1 MFECHLIPMKI
12 GNISM
17 NIIFP
22 CPPHLYPLV
31 NTNIGIYLE
40 YWTVMTKTKGYDKYN
55 FGNYVH
61 NTFN

>member
-1 MFECHLIPMKI
+1 MKI

-22 CPPHLYPLV
+22 CPPPSPPLV
-31 NTNIGIYLE
+31 NTNIGMYIE
-40 YWTVMTKTKGYDKYN
+40 YWTVMTKGYYKIH

-61 NTFN
+61 VTHLINMY